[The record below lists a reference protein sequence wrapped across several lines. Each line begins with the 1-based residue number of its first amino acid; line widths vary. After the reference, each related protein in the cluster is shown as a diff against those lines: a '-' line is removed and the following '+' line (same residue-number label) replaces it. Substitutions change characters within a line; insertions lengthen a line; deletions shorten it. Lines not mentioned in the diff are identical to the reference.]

1 MNQNYGAASLN
12 FYCIFSHI
20 YAGLT
25 TPHYF
30 ADKIEYK
37 SVFKYF

>member
-1 MNQNYGAASLN
+1 MIQNYDPASLN

-20 YAGLT
+20 YARLT
-25 TPHYF
+25 TFHYF
-30 ADKIEYK
+30 RDKIEYK